1 MKKLFTLLSVIFFAL
16 NAWAETN
23 KIYYTSN
30 DGNIVKPYQTDAFG
44 ANIIS
49 NEYKDGQGVITFDG
63 PVTSIDLAFYRC
75 TSLTSITIPEGVTSI
90 QGIAFSYCPSL
101 TSIVVEVGNPIYDSR
116 ENCNAII
123 ETASNTLVAGCKNT
137 IIPNTVT
144 SIGSSAFEGCSSLT
158 SITIPAGVTYIASSA
173 FRSCESMTTI
183 VVEAGNTIYDSRE
196 NCNAIIE
203 TASNTLVAGCKNTII
218 PNTVKSIG
226 DAAFDYCSSLT
237 SITIPEG
244 VTSIGYSAFSDCSSL
259 TSITIPEGVTSIGEW
274 AFHGCK
280 SLTSITIPEGVTSI
294 RRHAFGDCFSLTS
307 ITIPEGVTSIEEE
320 AFHQCSSLTSITIP
334 NSVTSIGGYAFC
346 RCHSL
351 TSITIPEGVTSI
363 GEWAFSICSSLATIT
378 ISEGVTSIGSEAFS
392 NCSSLTSIV
401 VEAGNTIYDSR
412 ENCNAIIE
420 TATNTL
426 VTGCKNTIIPNTVKS
441 IGYSAFYNCTYLT
454 SITIPEGVTSIGSSA
469 FRFCSKLD
477 TIYVEAT
484 TPPTLGSDAFN
495 SSPVCII
502 PCGTKAAYEA
512 SNWKKYV
519 SEFVEDCI
527 DPTWQILYTSTD
539 GNIVKPND
547 SLVFGANIVSNEYKD
562 GQGVITFD
570 GPVTSIGEKAFYDC
584 SSLSS
589 ITIPNSVTS
598 IGKAA
603 FTYCPSLPSITIP
616 NSVTSIGKQAFD
628 QCYSLTSIAIP
639 NSVASIGI
647 GAFSSCYSLTSMVV
661 EAGNTKYDSRNNCNA
676 IIEIATNTLI
686 AGCQN
691 TIIPNTVTSIGEYAF
706 YHCKSLTSITI
717 PNSVTSI
724 GEDAFDGCTS
734 LTSITIPESVNS
746 IGDFA
751 FNNCSSL
758 TSMVVDED
766 NTQYDSRENC
776 NAIIE
781 TATNTLI
788 AGCQKTII
796 PNTVINIGDGA
807 FGGSAFASVVI
818 PESVT
823 SIGYAAFHNC
833 RSLTSVTIG
842 SGVIS
847 IREAAFDGC
856 KLLTSITIPN
866 SVTSIG
872 YYAFTSC
879 SSLNSVTL
887 GSGVTSIGERAFR
900 NCTSLTSITCEATTP
915 PTLGSEVFQSELTT
929 AYIPCGT
936 KAAYEASD
944 WKNYVSEFVEECTVD
959 PTWQILYTST
969 DGNIVTPYKTDVFG
983 ANIISNEY
991 KDGQGVITFDGP
1003 VTSIGDSAFFSN
1015 ATLKSITIPSSA
1027 SKIGSYA
1034 FKRSKHLTTIIFPYG
1049 INSIEIGAFSECSNL
1064 TDIGLPNSIN
1074 HIGNG
1079 AFSYCS
1085 SIKSVKF
1092 PKYITTI
1099 SPWVFEYCSA
1109 LSYVNIP
1116 EGVTSIGHTAFYNCP
1131 LLHSITLPQ
1140 NIANIEKNAFHGT
1153 TDLDTIY
1160 SLATTPA
1167 TINSISFA
1175 GNPICVIPCGTK
1187 AAYEA
1192 SDWKNYVSEFVEEC
1206 TVDPTWQILYT
1217 STDGN
1222 IVEPKDSLVFG
1233 ANIVSNEYKDGQ
1245 GVITFDGPVTSI
1257 GNWAFFSCKNLESIT
1272 IPQNITI
1279 LGENA
1284 FHNCTKLRSINI
1296 HKNITTIESHA
1307 LYQCAIDS
1315 LTIHKGVTK
1324 IGDAAFRNCKNL
1336 KSIIVEV
1343 GNSIYDS
1350 RNNCN
1355 AIIETA
1361 TNTLIS
1367 GCLNSIIPNNVVK
1380 IGSGAFWGT
1389 KISSIDIPNSVEV
1402 IDDYAFYSC
1411 DLLEYID
1418 IPNSVS
1424 TLGQRAYGHC
1434 SRLSSISIPKTL
1446 HKIGVGAFSGCS
1458 NLTSIVVEDGNTTY
1472 DSRNNCNAIIKTAT
1486 NTLIAGCNNTIIP
1499 ISVDTIGEE
1508 AFAGNH
1514 NLQNIDIPGN
1524 IKAIKNK
1531 AFEYCLSLKSID
1543 IPEGITTIQYH
1554 TFYECQKLVSI
1565 TIPSTINKIETRA
1578 LAHCSELDTIYCKA
1592 TTPPAIDTTSI
1603 SKSISFCYIPCGT
1616 KAAYEASDWKNYVSE
1631 FVEGYSSDQKCGD
1644 NLYWCFVDSTLTITG
1659 DGAMYDFE
1667 HITQPWSAYR
1677 TAINKVELPDGITHI
1692 GVHAFAHCDTLLSI
1706 NMPNSITSIGAYAF
1720 GACEEMGA
1728 ITLPQN
1734 LTQIGDSAFAY
1745 CFSLQEISLPQG
1757 LINTGKST
1765 FYGCINLHK
1774 VTLPNSLTIIG
1785 ENAFSYCRGLYD
1797 INLPNNLTQIGDEA
1811 FANCDNLLSITIP
1824 ESVTSLGWSTFIN
1837 CRALRTVE
1845 LPSTLKSI
1853 GEFVFEGCSL
1863 LENITLP
1870 NSVSS
1875 IGKYAFYFC
1884 VSLPTITIP
1893 ESVKTIG
1900 EFAFSQ
1906 CVRLDTIYAESNT
1919 PAAIQSSTFNN
1930 YNVPL
1935 VVPCVARETYK
1946 NDSIWGK
1953 FKNIMCIYN
1962 VVETVDTICPGETYT
1977 WTWNGQ
1983 AYTDGGVYRDTVGND
1998 IGLLE
2003 LIVRP
2008 AIPAVHVYH
2017 NTCDPYTWNGTTY
2030 DKSGEYTYVCPGAYG
2045 CDSTT
2050 ILHLY
2055 IPVKQYKEET
2065 ITACESYD
2073 WKGTT
2078 YTSSGDYVHTTPSAL
2093 GCDSIVE
2100 TLHLTINHIDYVD
2113 IYETACDSY
2122 TWNGIT
2128 YTTSGTHNFVYTNI
2142 NGCDSIVTLHLT
2154 INQSQEMEE
2163 FVTACD
2169 IYTWHGQ
2176 TYTTSGTYYYNTTG
2190 ANGCNL
2196 RYILHLTINNT
2207 QHIYETQVACNSYVW
2222 HGQTYTTS
2230 GSYTYT
2236 TTGGNGC
2243 NLVYHLDLTINH
2255 TKYAEVTETA
2265 CDSYTWNGQTYTTS
2279 GDYTYTTTGSNGCD
2293 SITTLHLTIN
2303 NTKYVEETATACNA
2317 YNWNGQIYTTSGDYT
2332 YTTTG
2337 SNGCDSITTLHLTI
2351 NQTMYATETVTAC
2364 DAYTW
2369 NGKTITTSGNYTYI
2383 TTGSNG
2389 CDSITTLHLTIN
2401 KTTYAE
2407 VTTTAKDYYT
2417 WNGTTYTTSGDYTYT
2432 TTGSNG
2438 CDSIT
2443 TLHLIIC
2450 KEEFKTILD
2459 TICDGEEYIDPITNQ
2474 KHIIS
2479 SLVPETQTW
2488 KDTVHVS
2495 ATLDSIYTF
2504 RITPIVAPEKMTDNL
2519 IHTLNAEPWLVPGT
2533 LPDTTGTTARILAY
2547 YDMHDTETIADVTN
2561 IYWSNAGLVVPC
2573 GATEHT
2579 LTLVV
2584 EAGCN
2589 NRIVT
2594 DHIIDVIPMLPSL
2607 IPVDSAIICHGDTYL
2622 WPANNQTYSTTGLHA
2637 GVVANQYGCD
2647 STIYLYLEVLPEVV
2661 YTPTEKATICHNE
2674 SYQWAANNQDYT
2686 TKGTYTHVVKNVLG
2700 CDSIIYTLDLTV
2712 LPKAEYKP
2720 VNTATVCHG
2729 ETYTWTINNKVYNQ
2743 AGTYY
2748 HTIKNSLG
2756 CDSIIYTLDLTVL
2769 PKAEYKP
2776 TMIASVCHGETYT
2789 WTINNKVYNQTGTY
2803 YHTIKN
2809 SLGCDSIVYTL
2820 DLTVLPDVQVMPTE
2834 KATICYGESYRW
2846 SVNNK
2851 TYATKG
2857 THTHVVKN
2865 SLGCDSIIYTLE
2877 LAILPPLQL
2886 KPVEKA
2892 TICYGETYKWSVNNQ
2907 DYATSGYHSHVV
2919 KNSLGCDSI
2928 LYTLNLTVLPDVQ
2941 VMPTEKVTICH
2952 GETYTWSVNNKTY
2965 TTTCYLNH
2973 VVKNSLG
2980 CDSIIY
2986 TLDLTI
2992 LPEVVYHPTEH
3003 IKLCDGETYYWSRTG
3018 QYYDTPGVYTY
3029 TISNHLGCDSIIYT
3043 LNYETQKVS
3052 YEYETATIC
3061 NNGAFFWVV
3070 TGKEYNKG
3078 GTYHYTLQNAWG
3090 CDSIYYTLEVTEL
3103 PSVPVIYLSDTI
3115 CGGET
3120 YFFNGVPLTETNR
3133 YYLHTNSNSGCDSTV
3148 ILDLTVLPEP
3158 TYIDKEVL
3166 VCQGETY
3173 RTSWGQTLNKPGHY
3187 SKTISSAWGC
3197 DSIVHSVV
3205 FDYYQQTMP
3214 DHITYPVAIVGL
3226 PIDVTAAEADIQSH
3240 IDYEGSWYAPNAEI
3254 TWLIRQDGQ
3263 WAQLTTDP
3271 VEKNIVQLEMMYTIT
3286 TDCGTTSSDILVVP
3300 VLLTGIDSPEVHGQG
3315 AQKFFYDGRLYIL
3328 REGKLYNA
3336 QGAVIEM

>member
-16 NAWAETN
+16 NAWAETD

-30 DGNIVKPYQTDAFG
+30 DGNIV
-44 ANIIS
+44 
-49 NEYKDGQGVITFDG
+49 E
-63 PVTSIDLAFYRC
+63 
-75 TSLTSITIPEGVTSI
+75 
-90 QGIAFSYCPSL
+90 
-101 TSIVVEVGNPIYDSR
+101 
-116 ENCNAII
+116 
-123 ETASNTLVAGCKNT
+123 
-137 IIPNTVT
+137 
-144 SIGSSAFEGCSSLT
+144 
-158 SITIPAGVTYIASSA
+158 
-173 FRSCESMTTI
+173 
-183 VVEAGNTIYDSRE
+183 
-196 NCNAIIE
+196 
-203 TASNTLVAGCKNTII
+203 
-218 PNTVKSIG
+218 
-226 DAAFDYCSSLT
+226 
-237 SITIPEG
+237 
-244 VTSIGYSAFSDCSSL
+244 
-259 TSITIPEGVTSIGEW
+259 
-274 AFHGCK
+274 
-280 SLTSITIPEGVTSI
+280 
-294 RRHAFGDCFSLTS
+294 
-307 ITIPEGVTSIEEE
+307 
-320 AFHQCSSLTSITIP
+320 
-334 NSVTSIGGYAFC
+334 
-346 RCHSL
+346 
-351 TSITIPEGVTSI
+351 
-363 GEWAFSICSSLATIT
+363 
-378 ISEGVTSIGSEAFS
+378 
-392 NCSSLTSIV
+392 
-401 VEAGNTIYDSR
+401 
-412 ENCNAIIE
+412 
-420 TATNTL
+420 
-426 VTGCKNTIIPNTVKS
+426 
-441 IGYSAFYNCTYLT
+441 
-454 SITIPEGVTSIGSSA
+454 
-469 FRFCSKLD
+469 
-477 TIYVEAT
+477 
-484 TPPTLGSDAFN
+484 
-495 SSPVCII
+495 
-502 PCGTKAAYEA
+502 
-512 SNWKKYV
+512 
-519 SEFVEDCI
+519 
-527 DPTWQILYTSTD
+527 
-539 GNIVKPND
+539 
-547 SLVFGANIVSNEYKD
+547 
-562 GQGVITFD
+562 
-570 GPVTSIGEKAFYDC
+570 
-584 SSLSS
+584 
-589 ITIPNSVTS
+589 
-598 IGKAA
+598 
-603 FTYCPSLPSITIP
+603 
-616 NSVTSIGKQAFD
+616 
-628 QCYSLTSIAIP
+628 
-639 NSVASIGI
+639 
-647 GAFSSCYSLTSMVV
+647 
-661 EAGNTKYDSRNNCNA
+661 
-676 IIEIATNTLI
+676 
-686 AGCQN
+686 
-691 TIIPNTVTSIGEYAF
+691 
-706 YHCKSLTSITI
+706 
-717 PNSVTSI
+717 
-724 GEDAFDGCTS
+724 
-734 LTSITIPESVNS
+734 
-746 IGDFA
+746 
-751 FNNCSSL
+751 
-758 TSMVVDED
+758 
-766 NTQYDSRENC
+766 
-776 NAIIE
+776 
-781 TATNTLI
+781 
-788 AGCQKTII
+788 
-796 PNTVINIGDGA
+796 
-807 FGGSAFASVVI
+807 
-818 PESVT
+818 
-823 SIGYAAFHNC
+823 
-833 RSLTSVTIG
+833 
-842 SGVIS
+842 
-847 IREAAFDGC
+847 
-856 KLLTSITIPN
+856 
-866 SVTSIG
+866 
-872 YYAFTSC
+872 
-879 SSLNSVTL
+879 
-887 GSGVTSIGERAFR
+887 
-900 NCTSLTSITCEATTP
+900 
-915 PTLGSEVFQSELTT
+915 
-929 AYIPCGT
+929 
-936 KAAYEASD
+936 
-944 WKNYVSEFVEECTVD
+944 
-959 PTWQILYTST
+959 
-969 DGNIVTPYKTDVFG
+969 PYKTDVFG

-991 KDGQGVITFDGP
+991 KDGQGIITFDGP
-1003 VTSIGDSAFFSN
+1003 VTSIGEQALRNSTLVSITLPNSVSIIDAMAFYNCPNLKSISLGNNVKTIKVDAFGDCPKLESITIPASVDSIEGSIFLRCHALKSIKVDAGNAKYDSRDNCNAIIKTESNELLFACNNTTIPNTVTSIGDHAFNECTHIQSINIPNSVVNIGAGAFWGCTAIESISLPQN
-1015 ATLKSITIPSSA
+1015 LISIGQQAFENCTSLKSITIPASVNNIGYIILSNTPSLNSIEVESGSTNYTSGSNYNAIIDITTNTLLAGCKNTTIPNDVLHIGDNAFFGCNELTDISLPTSLLTIGQQAFYNCTSLNGIHIPASLNSIGDCAFYNCSSINDITVESGN
-1027 SKIGSYA
+1027 SKFDSRENCNAIIETATNTLLVGGLATKIPNPIKVIGSYA
-1034 FKRSKHLTTIIFPYG
+1034 FTGRSSLEA
-1049 INSIEIGAFSECSNL
+1049 IEIPNSVQTIGFYSFSECTSLKNIVLPESVTNIRGFAFGDCINL
-1064 TDIGLPNSIN
+1064 SSIN
-1074 HIGNG
+1074 ISDNVTQIDLF
-1079 AFSYCS
+1079 AFTRC
-1085 SIKSVKF
+1085 KKL
-1092 PKYITTI
+1092 T
-1099 SPWVFEYCSA
+1099 
-1109 LSYVNIP
+1109 
-1116 EGVTSIGHTAFYNCP
+1116 
-1131 LLHSITLPQ
+1131 SITLPSKLKK
-1140 NIANIEKNAFHGT
+1140 IDYSVFRYCT
-1153 TDLDTIY
+1153 SLDTIGIKA
-1160 SLATTPA
+1160 SAPP
-1167 TINSISFA
+1167 TITNSYMGPIFS
-1175 GNPICVIPCGTK
+1175 NPISICHIPCGTK

-1192 SDWKNYVSEFVEEC
+1192 SDWKNNVSEFVEDC
-1206 TVDPTWQILYT
+1206 
-1217 STDGN
+1217 
-1222 IVEPKDSLVFG
+1222 PK
-1233 ANIVSNEYKDGQ
+1233 
-1245 GVITFDGPVTSI
+1245 
-1257 GNWAFFSCKNLESIT
+1257 
-1272 IPQNITI
+1272 
-1279 LGENA
+1279 
-1284 FHNCTKLRSINI
+1284 
-1296 HKNITTIESHA
+1296 
-1307 LYQCAIDS
+1307 
-1315 LTIHKGVTK
+1315 
-1324 IGDAAFRNCKNL
+1324 
-1336 KSIIVEV
+1336 
-1343 GNSIYDS
+1343 
-1350 RNNCN
+1350 
-1355 AIIETA
+1355 
-1361 TNTLIS
+1361 
-1367 GCLNSIIPNNVVK
+1367 
-1380 IGSGAFWGT
+1380 
-1389 KISSIDIPNSVEV
+1389 
-1402 IDDYAFYSC
+1402 
-1411 DLLEYID
+1411 
-1418 IPNSVS
+1418 
-1424 TLGQRAYGHC
+1424 
-1434 SRLSSISIPKTL
+1434 
-1446 HKIGVGAFSGCS
+1446 
-1458 NLTSIVVEDGNTTY
+1458 
-1472 DSRNNCNAIIKTAT
+1472 
-1486 NTLIAGCNNTIIP
+1486 
-1499 ISVDTIGEE
+1499 
-1508 AFAGNH
+1508 
-1514 NLQNIDIPGN
+1514 
-1524 IKAIKNK
+1524 
-1531 AFEYCLSLKSID
+1531 
-1543 IPEGITTIQYH
+1543 
-1554 TFYECQKLVSI
+1554 
-1565 TIPSTINKIETRA
+1565 
-1578 LAHCSELDTIYCKA
+1578 
-1592 TTPPAIDTTSI
+1592 
-1603 SKSISFCYIPCGT
+1603 
-1616 KAAYEASDWKNYVSE
+1616 
-1631 FVEGYSSDQKCGD
+1631 QKCGD
-1644 NLYWCFVDSTLTITG
+1644 NLYWTFADSTLTITG
-1659 DGAMYDFE
+1659 TGAMYDFE
-1667 HITQPWSAYR
+1667 HITQPWSAHR

-1692 GVHAFAHCDTLLSI
+1692 GQHAFAHCDTLLSI

-1745 CFSLQEISLPQG
+1745 CFSLQEITLPQG

-1797 INLPNNLTQIGDEA
+1797 INLPDNLTQIGDEA

-1900 EFAFSQ
+1900 DFAFSQ
-1906 CVRLDTIYAESNT
+1906 CVRLDTIFAKGNT
-1919 PAAIQSSTFNN
+1919 PAVIQSSTFNN

-1983 AYTDGGVYRDTVGND
+1983 AYTDSGIYRDTVGND

-2008 AIPAVHVYH
+2008 AIPAVHVYQ
-2017 NTCDPYTWNGTTY
+2017 NSCDPYTWNGTTY

-2207 QHIYETQVACNSYVW
+2207 QHIYETQVACDSYTW
-2222 HGQTYTTS
+2222 NGQTYTTS
-2230 GSYTYT
+2230 GDYTYT
-2236 TTGGNGC
+2236 TTGSNGC
-2243 NLVYHLDLTINH
+2243 NLVYHLNLTINT

-2293 SITTLHLTIN
+2293 SITTLHLTIHPISYN
-2303 NTKYVEETATACNA
+2303 VTYATGCGS
-2317 YNWNGQIYTTSGDYT
+2317 YHWNGKVYTVSGLYQDTLINVY
-2332 YTTTG
+2332 
-2337 SNGCDSITTLHLTI
+2337 GCDSVDCLALVIHDI
-2351 NQTMYATETVTAC
+2351 KYAEDTVVAC
-2364 DAYTW
+2364 DSYTW
-2369 NGKTITTSGNYTYI
+2369 NGQ
-2383 TTGSNG
+2383 
-2389 CDSITTLHLTIN
+2389 
-2401 KTTYAE
+2401 
-2407 VTTTAKDYYT
+2407 
-2417 WNGTTYTTSGDYTYT
+2417 TYTTSGDYTYT

-2438 CDSIT
+2438 CDSICTLHLTINNSTHADVTVITKNYYTWNGTTYTNSGDYSYTTTGSNGCDSIT
-2443 TLHLIIC
+2443 TLHLIIS

-2579 LTLVV
+2579 MTLVV

-2594 DHIIDVIPMLPSL
+2594 DHIIDIIPMLPSL

-2776 TMIASVCHGETYT
+2776 VNTATVCHGETYT

-2809 SLGCDSIVYTL
+2809 SLGCDSIIYTL

-3018 QYYDTPGVYTY
+3018 QHYDTPGVYTY